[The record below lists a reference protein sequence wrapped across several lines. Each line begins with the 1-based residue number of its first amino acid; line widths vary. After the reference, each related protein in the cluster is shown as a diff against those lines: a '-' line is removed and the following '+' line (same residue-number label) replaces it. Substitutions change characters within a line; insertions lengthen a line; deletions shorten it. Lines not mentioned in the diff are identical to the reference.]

1 MDIEVFPPETLKWA
15 EGTFNCVLGRS
26 GVRADKREGDG
37 ATPLGRWVLRR
48 VMYRPDR
55 IAPPQTRLPC
65 RPLSQNDGWCDDPA
79 DSAYNQPITLPHHAS
94 HETLWRDDHVYDVI
108 VVLGHNDRP
117 IVPGLG
123 SAIFMHVAR
132 PNFEPTEGCVAL
144 RIEDLLF
151 ILGECDRGS
160 VVIIHPLA

>member
-1 MDIEVFPPETLKWA
+1 M
-15 EGTFNCVLGRS
+15 
-26 GVRADKREGDG
+26 
-37 ATPLGRWVLRR
+37 
-48 VMYRPDR
+48 
-55 IAPPQTRLPC
+55 
-65 RPLSQNDGWCDDPA
+65 
-79 DSAYNQPITLPHHAS
+79 
-94 HETLWRDDHVYDVI
+94 YDVI